1 LNRYKDPLYTPLC
14 RLLGIDLPMIQA
26 GMAGGPTTPELVAAV
41 SEAGGLGTLGAAY
54 MEPEAIREAVR
65 SIRRLTAKPFSVNLF
80 VAPMRDDYS
89 RLAEVQP
96 VLDRLGAELGV
107 ASGAEP
113 VPTPD
118 RLERQFAVL
127 MEEQVPIISTA
138 FGPLP
143 EPLGL
148 AAREAGRLVT
158 TMVTTVEEA
167 LAAEA
172 AGCDVLVAQ
181 GSDAGG
187 HRGTFDS
194 ERHRDGSLVG
204 TFSLVPQVADRARV
218 PVVAAGGVMDGRGLA
233 AALLLGAQ
241 GVQLGTRFLTASESG
256 AHAAYKEALLAGT
269 EDDTVVTRW
278 FSGRPARGLR
288 NRFIEEAERSG
299 VKPMPFPSHNTATGP
314 IRQAAAKQHDARY
327 MSLWAGQALRLLTRD
342 TPAADIVR
350 GVAEQARGL
359 LAAGPV
365 YRE

>member
-1 LNRYKDPLYTPLC
+1 MNRDPLYTPLC
-14 RLLGIDLPMIQA
+14 RLLGIGLPIIQA

-65 SIRRLTAKPFSVNLF
+65 AIRRLTAKPFSVNVF

-107 ASGAEP
+107 APQAGEEP
-113 VPTPD
+113 APTPD

-127 MEEQVPIISTA
+127 LEEGVPVISTA

-143 EPLGL
+143 EPLGR

-167 LAAEA
+167 LLAEA

-204 TFSLVPQVADRARV
+204 TFSLVPQVADRAKV

-241 GVQLGTRFLTASESG
+241 GVQLGTRFLTAAESG
-256 AHAAYKEALLAGT
+256 THTAYKEALLAGT

-278 FSGRPARGLR
+278 FSGRPARGIR

-299 VKPMPFPSHNTATGP
+299 VRPMPFPSHNTATGP
-314 IRQAAAKQHDARY
+314 IRQAAAQQSDARY

-342 TPAADIVR
+342 TPAAHIVR

-359 LAAGPV
+359 LAGPA
-365 YRE
+365 RGE